1 MEKFIRYYVG
11 DRVQMKKSHPCGS
24 QEWDVM
30 RIGVDFVIQCCGCGH
45 RVMLARSKF
54 EKSVKKIVSRKD
66 VE

>member
-11 DRVQMKKSHPCGS
+11 DRVQMKRSHPCGS

-54 EKSVKKIVSRKD
+54 EKAVKKIVSRKD